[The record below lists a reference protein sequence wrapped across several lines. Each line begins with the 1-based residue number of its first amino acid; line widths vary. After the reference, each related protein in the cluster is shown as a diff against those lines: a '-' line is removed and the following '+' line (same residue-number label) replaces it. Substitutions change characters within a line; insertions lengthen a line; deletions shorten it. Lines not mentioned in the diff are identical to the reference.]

1 MEWIMTAGKL
11 SFLSLMLEVQET
23 NEQICLPAYLC
34 PFGSSHNVEILRDS
48 HTYTYIYVLL
58 CYPVRRLGPG
68 WRLNSSI
75 GFINLARLSESS
87 FGYLK
92 VLGLSRGCPSK
103 RAAFMEVFELE
114 PF

>member
-48 HTYTYIYVLL
+48 HTYTYICTPLL
-58 CYPVRRLGPG
+58 PC
-68 WRLNSSI
+68 
-75 GFINLARLSESS
+75 
-87 FGYLK
+87 
-92 VLGLSRGCPSK
+92 
-103 RAAFMEVFELE
+103 
-114 PF
+114 